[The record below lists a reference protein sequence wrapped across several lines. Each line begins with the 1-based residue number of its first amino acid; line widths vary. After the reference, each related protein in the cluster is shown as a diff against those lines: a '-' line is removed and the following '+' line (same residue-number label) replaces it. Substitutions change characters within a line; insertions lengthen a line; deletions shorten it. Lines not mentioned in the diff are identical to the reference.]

1 MEDTKRRRELGL
13 PEQYLYEKDTKAVNY
28 SDFVNKELVLF
39 SNCDNE
45 RSIPSMV
52 DGLKP
57 GQRKV
62 LYSSTLQYSTVQC
75 YDFDRVLPSIAG
87 CTSQRKMLM
96 MCQLQNT
103 WKHETVCCLVFCLFG
118 GFFYFLFFLRLY
130 FIST

>member
-62 LYSSTLQYSTVQC
+62 LYSSTVQVWQC
-75 YDFDRVLPSIAG
+75 ASFHCRLHLPEEDVDDVSAAEH
-87 CTSQRKMLM
+87 L
-96 MCQLQNT
+96 
-103 WKHETVCCLVFCLFG
+103 
-118 GFFYFLFFLRLY
+118 
-130 FIST
+130 